1 MNRNIV
7 SALAL
12 VSMLALLGGCNE
24 EAKPQKPVPQFGVVQ
39 LSKLYQES
47 KLGKEGIARVNE
59 LENKAMTSLSGLQQD
74 LEKAQAAKNEA
85 EVQRL
90 QKELQG
96 RVFFLQN
103 VIKQDQEHV
112 MHVFL
117 ILLDHVLQKEH
128 AALQFLLKTLH
139 LGLVLGGLGLFQ
151 ILLKSGKR
159 GHGLVFQLVH
169 TSYAFLAELGFLIE
183 LGKLHHAELR
193 NGLLRLRLLVAA
205 AEQRKH
211 GHKGKSGNYVSVH
224 SLSPVINVPRSFS
237 EAEMT

>member
-39 LSKLYQES
+39 ISKLYQES
-47 KLGKEGIARVNE
+47 KLGKEGIARVGE
-59 LENKAMTSLSGLQQD
+59 LEDKAMASLSGLQQK

-90 QKELQG
+90 QKELQS

-112 MHVFL
+112 MN
-117 ILLDHVLQKEH
+117 VLQTEMKKAFEKCQTEH
-128 AALQFLLKTLH
+128 ALFGIFTEDVMASYSPEVDMTEAVKAILDTDPATFGELPSLEKPALPEPENATPSEKAE
-139 LGLVLGGLGLFQ
+139 
-151 ILLKSGKR
+151 KPAPAGK
-159 GHGLVFQLVH
+159 
-169 TSYAFLAELGFLIE
+169 
-183 LGKLHHAELR
+183 
-193 NGLLRLRLLVAA
+193 AA
-205 AEQRKH
+205 APAAKTEKPAA
-211 GHKGKSGNYVSVH
+211 K
-224 SLSPVINVPRSFS
+224 
-237 EAEMT
+237 

>member
-59 LENKAMTSLSGLQQD
+59 LENKAMTSLSGPQQD

-112 MHVFL
+112 MN
-117 ILLDHVLQKEH
+117 VLQTELKKAFEKCQTERSLFGIFTEDVM
-128 AALQFLLKTLH
+128 ASYSPEVDVTEAVKAILDTDPATFGELPSLDKPALPEPENATP
-139 LGLVLGGLGLFQ
+139 
-151 ILLKSGKR
+151 
-159 GHGLVFQLVH
+159 
-169 TSYAFLAELGFLIE
+169 AEE
-183 LGKLHHAELR
+183 TDKADK
-193 NGLLRLRLLVAA
+193 AA
-205 AEQRKH
+205 APAPK
-211 GHKGKSGNYVSVH
+211 
-224 SLSPVINVPRSFS
+224 
-237 EAEMT
+237 AEKPADKAAPAKPAAK

>member
-39 LSKLYQES
+39 ISKLYQES
-47 KLGKEGIARVNE
+47 KLGKEGIARVGE
-59 LENKAMTSLSGLQQD
+59 LEDKAMASLSGLQQK

-90 QKELQG
+90 QKELQS

-112 MHVFL
+112 MN
-117 ILLDHVLQKEH
+117 VLQTEMKKAFEKCQTEH
-128 AALQFLLKTLH
+128 SLFGIFTEDVMASYSPEVDMTEAVKAILDADPATFGELPSLEKPALPEPENATPAEKAE
-139 LGLVLGGLGLFQ
+139 
-151 ILLKSGKR
+151 KPAPAGK
-159 GHGLVFQLVH
+159 
-169 TSYAFLAELGFLIE
+169 
-183 LGKLHHAELR
+183 
-193 NGLLRLRLLVAA
+193 AA
-205 AEQRKH
+205 APAAKTEKPAA
-211 GHKGKSGNYVSVH
+211 K
-224 SLSPVINVPRSFS
+224 
-237 EAEMT
+237 

>member
-39 LSKLYQES
+39 ISKLYQES
-47 KLGKEGIARVNE
+47 KLGIARVGE
-59 LENKAMTSLSGLQQD
+59 LEDKAMASLSGLQQK

-90 QKELQG
+90 QKELQS

-112 MHVFL
+112 MN
-117 ILLDHVLQKEH
+117 VLQTEMK
-128 AALQFLLKTLH
+128 K
-139 LGLVLGGLGLFQ
+139 
-151 ILLKSGKR
+151 
-159 GHGLVFQLVH
+159 
-169 TSYAFLAELGFLIE
+169 AFEKCQTE
-183 LGKLHHAELR
+183 
-193 NGLLRLRLLVAA
+193 
-205 AEQRKH
+205 
-211 GHKGKSGNYVSVH
+211 H
-224 SLSPVINVPRSFS
+224 SLFGIFTEDVMASYSPEVDMT
-237 EAEMT
+237 EAVKAILDADPATFGELPSLEKPALPEPENATPAEKAVKPAPAGKADAPAAKTEKPAAK

>member
-39 LSKLYQES
+39 ISKLYQES
-47 KLGKEGIARVNE
+47 KLGKEGIARVGE
-59 LENKAMTSLSGLQQD
+59 LEDKAMASLSGLQQK

-90 QKELQG
+90 QKELQS

-112 MHVFL
+112 MN
-117 ILLDHVLQKEH
+117 VLQTEMKKAFEKCQTEH
-128 AALQFLLKTLH
+128 SLFGIFTEDVMASYSPEVDMTEAVKAILDADPATFGELPSLEKPALPEPENAIPAEKAE
-139 LGLVLGGLGLFQ
+139 
-151 ILLKSGKR
+151 KPAPAGK
-159 GHGLVFQLVH
+159 
-169 TSYAFLAELGFLIE
+169 
-183 LGKLHHAELR
+183 
-193 NGLLRLRLLVAA
+193 AA
-205 AEQRKH
+205 APAAKTEKPAA
-211 GHKGKSGNYVSVH
+211 K
-224 SLSPVINVPRSFS
+224 
-237 EAEMT
+237 

>member
-39 LSKLYQES
+39 ISKLYQES
-47 KLGKEGIARVNE
+47 KLGKEGIARVGE
-59 LENKAMTSLSGLQQD
+59 LEDKAMASLSGLQQK

-90 QKELQG
+90 QKELQS

-112 MHVFL
+112 MN
-117 ILLDHVLQKEH
+117 VLQTEMK
-128 AALQFLLKTLH
+128 K
-139 LGLVLGGLGLFQ
+139 
-151 ILLKSGKR
+151 
-159 GHGLVFQLVH
+159 
-169 TSYAFLAELGFLIE
+169 AFEKCQTE
-183 LGKLHHAELR
+183 
-193 NGLLRLRLLVAA
+193 
-205 AEQRKH
+205 
-211 GHKGKSGNYVSVH
+211 H
-224 SLSPVINVPRSFS
+224 SLFGIFTEDVMASYSPEVDMT
-237 EAEMT
+237 EAVKAILDADPATFGELPSLEKPALPEPENATPAEKAVKPAPAGKADAPAAKTEKPAAK

>member
-39 LSKLYQES
+39 ISKLYQES
-47 KLGKEGIARVNE
+47 KLGKEGIARVGE
-59 LENKAMTSLSGLQQD
+59 LEDKAMASLSGLQQK

-90 QKELQG
+90 QKELQS

-112 MHVFL
+112 MN
-117 ILLDHVLQKEH
+117 VLQTEMK
-128 AALQFLLKTLH
+128 K
-139 LGLVLGGLGLFQ
+139 
-151 ILLKSGKR
+151 
-159 GHGLVFQLVH
+159 
-169 TSYAFLAELGFLIE
+169 AFEKCQTE
-183 LGKLHHAELR
+183 
-193 NGLLRLRLLVAA
+193 
-205 AEQRKH
+205 
-211 GHKGKSGNYVSVH
+211 H
-224 SLSPVINVPRSFS
+224 SLFGIFTEDVMASYSPEVDMT
-237 EAEMT
+237 EAVKAILDADPAEKAVKPAPAGKADAPAAKTEKPAAK